1 MSPAHTLVELGT
13 ELARAGLTTGQAGN
27 VSVRDGDRVLM
38 TPTNADLGRL
48 DPSRLSVVDR
58 GGDLLDG
65 PRPTKEMRLH
75 LAMYQR
81 DPGAGAVV
89 HAHSAAATAVSC
101 LPPWS
106 AHTAILPLTPYVL
119 MKVGQVPLIPYRAPG
134 DPGQAVLIAEHPLPF
149 RGALL
154 ANHGSIVAAGDAES
168 ALAAAIEIEQACR
181 VMLDLRDK
189 PARPLTERQIEE
201 LVARNGTPWTPPT
214 SGPLVG

>member
-1 MSPAHTLVELGT
+1 MTAADTLVDLGA
-13 ELARAGLTTGQAGN
+13 ELARAGLTAGQAGN

-48 DPSRLSVVDR
+48 DPARLSVVDR

-75 LAMYQR
+75 LAMYDR
-81 DPGAGAVV
+81 DPDAGAVV
-89 HAHSAAATAVSC
+89 HVHSAAATAVSC

-106 AHTAILPLTPYVL
+106 EHTAIVPLTPYVL
-119 MKVGQVPLIPYRAPG
+119 MKVGQVPLVPYRAPG
-134 DPGQAVLIAEHPLPF
+134 DPTQAGVLAEHPLPF

-154 ANHGSIVAAGDAES
+154 ANHGSIAAAADAES

-181 VMLDLRDK
+181 VMLDLRNL
-189 PARPLTERQIEE
+189 PARPLTEEQIEE
-201 LVARNGTPWTPPT
+201 LVTRSGAPWTPR
-214 SGPLVG
+214 